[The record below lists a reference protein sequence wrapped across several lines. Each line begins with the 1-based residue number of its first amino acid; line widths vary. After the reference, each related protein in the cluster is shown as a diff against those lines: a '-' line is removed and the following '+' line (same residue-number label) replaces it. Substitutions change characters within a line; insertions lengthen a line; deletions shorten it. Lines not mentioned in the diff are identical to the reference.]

1 MMTIRSHHPAC
12 CGKGGFIVHAGLLLA
27 PGTMAD
33 VQAYTADVIY
43 LYITLP
49 QALLCTPAFLYLWSS
64 IV

>member
-1 MMTIRSHHPAC
+1 
-12 CGKGGFIVHAGLLLA
+12 
-27 PGTMAD
+27 MAY